1 MEIFHIIN
9 LTGAKVDFESTK
21 LSDIEKRNSLVQKT
35 PTTTFPFL
43 ETKEGN
49 ISESKAIE
57 YYLCTKYKPE
67 LLGDTLFEKAIVNQ
81 WCEFA
86 SIELNRCNKS
96 IIYPIFG
103 WNDFSK
109 ESFNKDNAKIKDYLK
124 LIEKQLSKNEFIC
137 GNKLTL
143 ADILVFR
150 YLRYLM
156 MFHFPTQM
164 RKSLFPNTEK
174 WFEKIMNSPE
184 AVKSYGRTVLCKTP
198 MKPFSGKIERPY
210 LKFEKEEN
218 EEKEENVENGEIK
231 DKKGKK
237 GKNKGQEN
245 TKGKEL
251 VKEIVKKPYVPGLL
265 EIERFKNVKEK
276 TNNPL
281 DSLPETKF
289 DLEKFKK
296 DFINNTNKKGAMK
309 NFWKKYDPEG
319 YSLWYIEYDN
329 EPSEFITLFRTVIA
343 KGDILYQLRYFKKYC
358 FGVLGVYGSDGD
370 YKISGC
376 LMWKGKEIPDEIKE
390 IHCYNKLK
398 LRKLDINEK
407 RDQQLVHDYWT
418 KIKENEKVFK
428 RQAIDTRY
436 FY

>member
-9 LTGAKVDFESTK
+9 LTGAKVDFEK
-21 LSDIEKRNSLVQKT
+21 INLNEIEKRNSLVQKT

-43 ETKEGN
+43 ETKDGN

-57 YYLCTKYKPE
+57 YYLCSKYKPE
-67 LLGDTLFEKAIVNQ
+67 LLGETLFEKANVNQ

-86 SIELNRCNKS
+86 SIELKGCNKS
-96 IIYPIFG
+96 VIYPIFG
-103 WNDFSK
+103 WNNFSK
-109 ESFNKDNAKIKDYLK
+109 ESFYKDNAKLKDYIK

-137 GNKLTL
+137 GNKITL
-143 ADILVFR
+143 ADALLFR

-156 MFHFPTQM
+156 MFTFPSQM

-174 WFEKIMNSPE
+174 WFEKLMNSPQ
-184 AVKSYGRTVLCKTP
+184 AIKSYGRTVLCKNP

-210 LKFEKEEN
+210 LNIENKEN
-218 EEKEENVENGEIK
+218 DNNVVNGEIK
-231 DKKGKK
+231 EKKGKK
-237 GKNKGQEN
+237 GKNKDQEN
-245 TKGKEL
+245 TTGKEL
-251 VKEIVKKPYVPGLL
+251 IKEIVKKPYVPGLL
-265 EIERFKNVKEK
+265 EIDRFHIKEK

-281 DSLPETKF
+281 DALPETKF

-296 DFINNTNKKGAMK
+296 DFINNTNKKGAMR
-309 NFWKKYDPEG
+309 NFWKNYDPEG
-319 YSLWYIEYDN
+319 YSLWHFEYNN

-343 KGDILYQLRYFKKYC
+343 KGDILYQLKYFKKYC

-376 LMWKGKEIPDEIKE
+376 LMWRGKEIPDEIKE

-398 LRKLDINEK
+398 LRKLVINEK
-407 RDQQLVHDYWT
+407 KDQQLVHDYWT
-418 KIKENEKVFK
+418 KIKEKEKVFK